1 MIKLSYIKKINQNTW
16 RVFSEKGKNMGTYHS
31 LAAAQERLKDIEFF
45 KHKDERMKKYQK
57 ESKANHHHHNH
68 HHDHNEDLT
77 YSSYLRNVNKKNPE
91 NVEEVMGKFKKIFDK
106 ALLENTPI
114 DEIESI
120 CLLEM
125 QAKDEHESQNV

>member
-31 LAAAQERLKDIEFF
+31 LAEAQERLKDIEFF
-45 KHKDERMKKYQK
+45 KHKDERVKKYQK
-57 ESKANHHHHNH
+57 ESKANRHHHHNH
-68 HHDHNEDLT
+68 DEELT
-77 YSSYLRNVNKKNPE
+77 YSSYLRNVNKTNSE
-91 NVEEVMGKFKKIFDK
+91 NVEEVMKKFKKIFDK